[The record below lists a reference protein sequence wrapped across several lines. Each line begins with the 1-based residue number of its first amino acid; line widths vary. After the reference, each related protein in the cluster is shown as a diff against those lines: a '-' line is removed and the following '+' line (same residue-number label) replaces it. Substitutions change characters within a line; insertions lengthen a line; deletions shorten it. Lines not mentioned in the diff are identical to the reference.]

1 MRRALWLLLLG
12 LSACD
17 RAATAEPAPEPAPAA
32 VPAPTATPEPQRP
45 PDEAKATDDAE
56 PPPPEGVPGGG
67 PDPRTLD
74 GSASTSIGSPTEGSL
89 RGGVPLPLSGPG
101 FVFNPRKDPERR
113 HGTWEVV
120 RALMDAAAAVDEAT
134 PGNTLVVG
142 DLSLE
147 RGGDI
152 NGHASHRAGRD
163 VDVMFYLLAEDG
175 SAFDA
180 KAIPIEPDGTGV
192 DYKDLTTAD
201 DDVSVRIDVP
211 RTWAFVHALVADE
224 RNALGRIFV
233 VEHVRT
239 MLLEEGKRAGA
250 SAQVLERA
258 GHLMCQPKFPHD
270 DHMHI
275 RFFCAPDDIEAGCL
289 DTAPVFPWHRKRLKA
304 AGVSAK
310 LAGPRSTPRPT
321 LTSTKDAAKKKRE
334 EVGAFDPAVDAFL
347 ERRKAWAKK
356 PKTGR
361 KYCR

>member
-1 MRRALWLLLLG
+1 MRRATWLLFLG
-12 LSACD
+12 LTACA
-17 RAATAEPAPEPAPAA
+17 RAPTTEPSPQTTAAPSPAPNATLEPEDP
-32 VPAPTATPEPQRP
+32 V
-45 PDEAKATDDAE
+45 DAE
-56 PPPPEGVPGGG
+56 PVSPEPEPEGVPGGG

-74 GSASTSIGSPTEGSL
+74 GSASASVGSPTEGSL
-89 RGGVPLPLSGPG
+89 TGGVPLPLHGPG
-101 FVFNPRKDPERR
+101 YVFNPRKAPERR
-113 HGTWEVV
+113 YGTWEMV
-120 RALMDAAAAVDEAT
+120 RALMDAAAAVEKAK

-163 VDVMFYLLAEDG
+163 VDVMFYLLGEDG
-175 SAFDA
+175 SPFDA

-192 DYKDLTTAD
+192 DYQDLTTAD
-201 DDVSVRIDVP
+201 DDVGVRIDVP
-211 RTWAFVHALVADE
+211 RTWAFVAALVADD
-224 RNALGRIFV
+224 RNTLGRIFV
-233 VEHVRT
+233 VEHVRA
-239 MLLEEGKRAGA
+239 MLLDEGKRIGA
-250 SAQVLERA
+250 SKDVLERA

-275 RFFCAPDDIEAGCL
+275 RFFCTPDDIGAGCL
-289 DTAPVFPWHRKRLKA
+289 DTAPIFPWHEKYLEA
-304 AGVSAK
+304 AGVTAK
-310 LAGPRSTPRPT
+310 LAGPRSTPRPK